1 MCRFSVFVKKLFL
14 FAVIFMLLTGNTC
27 FSEEVTLTKTMP
39 DEIRIVRDT
48 VESGSLVLVGKNG
61 FTVTETSLGKYL
73 ITFDEAFPATPTV
86 VCTYQE
92 DLTPDLLKYKPQA
105 QLISVSPTGAV
116 VHIVDL
122 PGTTYYSMGSFTFI
136 AIGPK

>member
-61 FTVTETSLGKYL
+61 FTVVQNVGRYT
-73 ITFDEAFPATPTV
+73 ITFDGAFPVAPTV

-92 DLTPDLLKYKPQA
+92 QPGTDFFPKA
-105 QLISVSPTGAV
+105 QLISVSTTGAV
-116 VHIVDL
+116 VDIVDL
-122 PGTTYYSMGSFTFI
+122 DGTAPYPGGSFTFM
-136 AIGPK
+136 AVGSR